1 LSLRTASISA
11 IGTCS
16 EHLARFPSSQS
27 NFMVVCTQMR
37 VQINDGRKWSA
48 GSLEIALLGR
58 RVFRGQRFAPNMW
71 TGRFRSGQQTPRGNH
86 LRKRERF
93 RFVARFE
100 ERRGRLA
107 MRSRNGRVELYASS
121 HVEAAADD
129 NRFPGGEYG
138 HLVQKPPRLDRNYKL
153 VRRWLAGSRST
164 IRRLTLE
171 SAARFLSLSVRP
183 ADY

>member
-1 LSLRTASISA
+1 
-11 IGTCS
+11 
-16 EHLARFPSSQS
+16 
-27 NFMVVCTQMR
+27 MVVCTQMR
-37 VQINDGRKWSA
+37 VQNQRWSKM
-48 GSLEIALLGR
+48 E
-58 RVFRGQRFAPNMW
+58 RGFSRDRPPGATRLP
-71 TGRFRSGQQTPRGNH
+71 GAAFRSQH
-86 LRKRERF
+86 LDWALSQRAANPTRQSRPQAGKVSLRCS
-93 RFVARFE
+93 FE

-107 MRSRNGRVELYASS
+107 MRSRHGRVELYASW
-121 HVEAAADD
+121 HVEAAAED
-129 NRFPGGEYG
+129 NRLPGGEYG